1 MTRLALVGVQVMTY
15 LLAQKLVCPHKFI
28 LLRGNHETRT
38 QNSFPDY
45 RCPWGG
51 LPTAVRT
58 GVGPATVRTSA

>member
-1 MTRLALVGVQVMTY
+1 MTY

-45 RCPWGG
+45 RRDPRAHEWNH
-51 LPTAVRT
+51 
-58 GVGPATVRTSA
+58 